1 MSLLMN
7 VSLFDG
13 LDDNE
18 LKAIEGLCQRRNY
31 PKNSILI
38 NEGDES
44 NSLYIIES
52 GRVKVFVSD
61 TSGKEFVL
69 NTMGPG
75 AEGYFGELALLDDER
90 RSASVIT
97 VEKSILAIIY
107 KADFER
113 ILEEHPSI
121 SLKLLKNLT
130 RKVRSLT
137 DSIKSL
143 ALKDVY
149 GRIKKLFDD
158 LAVDEDGELTVS
170 EKLTQQEIANRV
182 GSSREMVARILKDLI
197 MGGYI
202 NNESKKIKI
211 TKDLPESY

>member
-7 VSLFDG
+7 VSLFEG
-13 LDDNE
+13 LDEDE
-18 LKAIEGLCQRRNY
+18 LKTIEGLCQKRNY

-52 GRVKVFVSD
+52 GKVKVFVSD

-75 AEGYFGELALLDDER
+75 SEGYFGELALLDDER

-97 VEKSILAIIY
+97 VEKSLLAIIY

-113 ILEEHPSI
+113 ILAEHPSI

-158 LAVDEDGELTVS
+158 LAVDEEGEMVVN
-170 EKLTQQEIANRV
+170 ERLTQQEIANRV

-197 MGGYI
+197 LGGYI
-202 NNESKKIKI
+202 NNEHKKMKI
-211 TKDLPESY
+211 LKDLPDSY